1 MILRSG
7 LMSSHVPAQY
17 LDHAGVRY
25 VPILILPSL
34 ELMSRLDRSPLPD
47 PLENFIS
54 PHFFLAHDYT
64 DVDCIIMLYA
74 CILPIV
80 PLQGGSTHH
89 VTRLSD
95 LCRNRSF
102 TLILILILMTD
113 EPTAIHH
120 KQIVTI
126 RHLATKDLQE

>member
-1 MILRSG
+1 
-7 LMSSHVPAQY
+7 MSSHVPAQY

-64 DVDCIIMLYA
+64 DVDCMIMLYA
-74 CILPIV
+74 CILPVV
-80 PLQGGSTHH
+80 PLKEGSTHH

-95 LCRNRSF
+95 LCNNRSF
-102 TLILILILMTD
+102 RLILILILILMTV

-126 RHLATKDLQE
+126 CHSATKDLQE